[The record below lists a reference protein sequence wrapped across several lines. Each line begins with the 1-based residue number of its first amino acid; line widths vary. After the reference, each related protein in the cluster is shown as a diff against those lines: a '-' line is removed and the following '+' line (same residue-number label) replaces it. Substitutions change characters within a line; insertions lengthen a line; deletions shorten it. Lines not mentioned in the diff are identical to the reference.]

1 LIKNNSIP
9 PKRIKSRMAKNGE
22 VSPFNLNNKYEITS
36 NPNKNPRRELLNIK
50 LKTENVKIKRRN
62 IARSKTENVKPKM
75 GN

>member
-1 LIKNNSIP
+1 MP
-9 PKRIKSRMAKNGE
+9 PKSITSKIAKKGE